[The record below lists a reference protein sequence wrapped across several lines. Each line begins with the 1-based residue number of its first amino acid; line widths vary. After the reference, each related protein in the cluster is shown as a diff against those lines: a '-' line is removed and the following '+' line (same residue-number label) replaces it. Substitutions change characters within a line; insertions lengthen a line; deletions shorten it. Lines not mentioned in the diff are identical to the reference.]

1 MVTPLGALLEG
12 CLVDWEDHP
21 QADDDQDEAGDDQQ
35 HRAAS
40 QARQQRSRDRAGDA
54 AQDRPGRGVGPCLM
68 DRTYGTTPT
77 AAEGMV
83 AGNGEAT
90 AISPGTP
97 SSASTGVATE
107 EPPTP
112 NRPVQI
118 PTPAP
123 ASTIYGHQARCV
135 IEPTRE

>member
-1 MVTPLGALLEG
+1 MA
-12 CLVDWEDHP
+12 
-21 QADDDQDEAGDDQQ
+21 
-35 HRAAS
+35 
-40 QARQQRSRDRAGDA
+40 
-54 AQDRPGRGVGPCLM
+54 
-68 DRTYGTTPT
+68 PT

-90 AISPGTP
+90 AISPGAP

-118 PTPAP
+118 PTPTP
-123 ASTIYGHQARCV
+123 ASTMKGHQARCV
-135 IEPTRE
+135 IGQTRERALIRLPPRNVSSPSRIGRSQNGRGSAG